1 MTDAEKVNAFLAT
14 IPGEDA
20 AFWYAIVKA
29 GEGLLPRLRRPWTS
43 DDFEQAVREHGDK
56 SVNAATW
63 GHLRNIVDAL
73 RQFAFVLG
81 AAERGDDP
89 DIPF

>member
-1 MTDAEKVNAFLAT
+1 MTDRERIDAYLAT
-14 IPGEDA
+14 IPGDDA
-20 AFWYAIVKA
+20 ASWYALVNA
-29 GEGLLPRLRRPWTS
+29 GAALLPIVGRPWTS
-43 DDFEQAVREHGDK
+43 ESFVEACRAQKDDTVD
-56 SVNAATW
+56 AATW

-73 RQFAFVLG
+73 RQLAFVLG

>member
-14 IPGEDA
+14 IPGDDA

-29 GEGLLPRLRRPWTS
+29 GEGLKPRQNSDTNIRPSHDGT
-43 DDFEQAVREHGDK
+43 
-56 SVNAATW
+56 VNAATW

-73 RQFAFVLG
+73 RQLAFVLG

>member
-1 MTDAEKVNAFLAT
+1 MTDRERIDAYLAT
-14 IPGEDA
+14 IPGADA
-20 AFWYAIVKA
+20 AAWQTIADA
-29 GEGLLPRLRRPWTS
+29 GLALLPRNTAPWAL
-43 DDFEQAVREHGDK
+43 FKH
-56 SVNAATW
+56 VNDGTVDPATW

-73 RQFAFVLG
+73 RQLAFVLG